1 MQRKTTKKSGAPDA
15 PKASGTLDTG
25 RPPHRNPTE
34 REELIHNPNYN
45 QAGNEAG
52 SGDQAQGSQ
61 TGNDI
66 DTVP

>member
-1 MQRKTTKKSGAPDA
+1 MPTSHRAP
-15 PKASGTLDTG
+15 S
-25 RPPHRNPTE
+25 E

-52 SGDQAQGSQ
+52 SSDQTQGSQ

>member
-1 MQRKTTKKSGAPDA
+1 MDRKTNKNRIAPGASKPPDKGAA
-15 PKASGTLDTG
+15 PSA
-25 RPPHRNPTE
+25 HRTPSE

-52 SGDQAQGSQ
+52 SSDQTQGSQ

>member
-1 MQRKTTKKSGAPDA
+1 MDRKTNKNRTASDA
-15 PKASGTLDTG
+15 SKRAEKAGTATA
-25 RPPHRNPTE
+25 HRTPSE

-52 SGDQAQGSQ
+52 SSDQTQGSQ

>member
-1 MQRKTTKKSGAPDA
+1 MERKTSNKGGAPDA
-15 PKASGTLDTG
+15 SKPTRTPETG
-25 RPPHRNPTE
+25 RAHRTPTE

-52 SGDQAQGSQ
+52 SGDQSQGSQ
-61 TGNDI
+61 TGNDV

>member
-1 MQRKTTKKSGAPDA
+1 MERKKSKQGRAPDA
-15 PKASGTLDTG
+15 SKPTDKPGTAG
-25 RPPHRNPTE
+25 PHRTPSE

-52 SGDQAQGSQ
+52 SRDQSQGSQ

>member
-1 MQRKTTKKSGAPDA
+1 MDRKTNKNRTAPDGSGSPEKA
-15 PKASGTLDTG
+15 PTAHR
-25 RPPHRNPTE
+25 RPSE

-52 SGDQAQGSQ
+52 SSDQTQGSQ

-66 DTVP
+66 DTIP